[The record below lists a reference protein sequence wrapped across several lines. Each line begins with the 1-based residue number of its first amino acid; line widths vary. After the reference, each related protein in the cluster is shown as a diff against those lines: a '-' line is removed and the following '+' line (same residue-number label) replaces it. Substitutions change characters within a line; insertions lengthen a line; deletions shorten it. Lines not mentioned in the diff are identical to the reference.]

1 MSVLLPLGL
10 SLPGWQPAVPL
21 QPEWWDLSPEG
32 SFLTP
37 PALRGRGLGGGG
49 RKSAA
54 VGQEALFDAE
64 IPAMATAQKSVEH
77 WIDALL
83 GSAVYAS
90 QRQLAAR
97 VALPDPQLRA
107 LLLALEQRGGKL
119 SRTALARHLAVPE
132 MRLSGMLSAVR
143 RVLNVDQAPVIQVDE
158 TAGTIELNQALLI
171 KQFRLEA

>member
-1 MSVLLPLGL
+1 M
-10 SLPGWQPAVPL
+10 
-21 QPEWWDLSPEG
+21 
-32 SFLTP
+32 
-37 PALRGRGLGGGG
+37 GGG
-49 RKSAA
+49 RKPAA
-54 VGQEALFDAE
+54 PAGQETLFDA
-64 IPAMATAQKSVEH
+64 IPAAVTPKKTGEH
-77 WIDALL
+77 WIDVLL

-132 MRLSGMLSAVR
+132 MRLSGILSAVR
-143 RVLNVDQAPVIQVDE
+143 RVLNVDQAPVVQVDE
-158 TAGTIELNQALLI
+158 NTGTIELNQTLLI